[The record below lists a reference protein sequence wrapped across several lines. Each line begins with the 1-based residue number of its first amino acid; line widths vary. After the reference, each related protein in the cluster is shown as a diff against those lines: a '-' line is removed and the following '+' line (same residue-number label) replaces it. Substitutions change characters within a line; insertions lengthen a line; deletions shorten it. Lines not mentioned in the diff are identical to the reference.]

1 MSDESTHSEPVAY
14 RTLISALAVTVVV
27 MSIVSL
33 FIGSNPVPIF
43 QAARD
48 AMLDI
53 PSVLALILTEIRL
66 PRTLIALF
74 TGATLG
80 VSGAAMQGLLRNP
93 LASPGLI
100 GSASGAALGAVI
112 MLYFGIGSLF
122 VLAIPL
128 GGMLGAL
135 AATFIVYL
143 LAGRQAS
150 TLTLILAG
158 VAINSLALAMIS
170 LLLNL
175 APSPYAVRE
184 IVMWMLGSIA
194 NRSMDDL
201 QILLPGVLLGWLMLV
216 GTGRSLDALTLGE
229 ETATTMGVRLHRLR
243 WRIFIAVA
251 LSVGSAVSV
260 TGSIG
265 FVGLVVPHLLRPYV
279 GYQPSRVLLAS
290 GLGGALLLL
299 VADIAT
305 RLFPAGTDIKVGV
318 LTSMVGA
325 PFFLYLII
333 KSRRYAL

>member
-1 MSDESTHSEPVAY
+1 MGDLSYKKLVMVLS
-14 RTLISALAVTVVV
+14 VTVLLVFTL
-27 MSIVSL
+27 SL

-43 QAARD
+43 EAARD
-48 AMLDI
+48 AMMDT
-53 PSVLALILTEIRL
+53 PSVVALILTEIRL

-80 VSGAAMQGLLRNP
+80 VCGAAMQGLLRNP

-100 GSASGAALGAVI
+100 GSASGAALGAVA
-112 MLYFGIGSLF
+112 MLYFGMGSVF
-122 VLAIPL
+122 VLALPM
-128 GGMLGAL
+128 GGVIGAL
-135 AATFIVYL
+135 SATLLVYV

-150 TLTLILAG
+150 TLTLILSG
-158 VAINSLALAMIS
+158 VAINSLALALIS

-184 IVMWMLGSIA
+184 MVLWMLGSVA
-194 NRSMDDL
+194 NRSMDDF
-201 QILLPGVLLGWLMLV
+201 QILLPGVLVGWMLLV

-251 LSVGSAVSV
+251 LSVGSAVSI

-265 FVGLVVPHLLRPYV
+265 FVGLVIPHMLRPFV
-279 GYQPSRVLLAS
+279 GHQPSRLLLVS
-290 GLGGALLLL
+290 GLGGATLLLT
-299 VADIAT
+299 ADIAT
-305 RLFPAGTDIKVGV
+305 RLFPVGTDIKVGV

-325 PFFLYLII
+325 PFFLYLIL
-333 KSRRYAL
+333 KSRRYQL